1 MTRQKF
7 SQIAFIFVFS
17 VFLYS
22 CTKDKIVIVENNCPD
37 EVSYSLQVKQII
49 DETCAYVDC
58 HDGGGNAP
66 GDFTTYNRMESF
78 LREDL
83 FGKRTIDLR
92 DMPPNYATEGP
103 KSLTQEQLDMLIC
116 WIENEYKD

>member
-1 MTRQKF
+1 MIRQKF
-7 SQIAFIFVFS
+7 SQVAYIFVFS

-37 EVSYSLQVKQII
+37 EVTYTNQVKQII
-49 DETCAYVDC
+49 DETCAYVGC

-66 GDFTTYNRMESF
+66 GDFTTYSRMESF
-78 LREDL
+78 LTANL
-83 FGKRTIDLR
+83 FENRTIDLR
-92 DMPPNYATEGP
+92 NMPPSYATEGP

-116 WIENEYKD
+116 WIGNEYKD